1 MNHWGLLADFAATLS
16 CMRCCINSF
25 STVFCSVPWTLMVL
39 CSSRCLRCVCPSPP
53 SGKRN
58 CILQFKVSSLFSHPV
73 TPFIVCKCDC
83 KCVKTMSSSH
93 ALRFRFVFALLI
105 IRSLRCI
112 SSICFQ
118 GYLLS
123 QFSPVNHS
131 FKPWQ
136 GTQMDYRS
144 WNYGNRK
151 SSCLNMSPLVKGM
164 IESLSE
170 FSTHGALSA
179 LAEVYL
185 SCLMCLD
192 ECRCCAEAAL
202 YCLITALSDSRRS
215 NNGS

>member
-1 MNHWGLLADFAATLS
+1 
-16 CMRCCINSF
+16 
-25 STVFCSVPWTLMVL
+25 MVL
-39 CSSRCLRCVCPSPP
+39 CSTRCSRCVCPSPP

-58 CILQFKVSSLFSHPV
+58 CILQFKVSSFFSHQVAPLIV
-73 TPFIVCKCDC
+73 NTPHLHTFT

-93 ALRFRFVFALLI
+93 ALPFRFVFALLI
-105 IRSLRCI
+105 IWSLRCI